1 MIIAETKRLVLQS
14 FHEIN
19 VEEYFNI
26 ISDPEIK
33 KYVPYAS
40 AYSLETANQYIL
52 AYCEGDFENDF
63 YIVFKDKEH
72 SKIIGAILAV
82 KMSPAVLDISYLIH
96 PNYRNM
102 GFMKEA
108 LGAFITYIS
117 ENTNYSSLRF
127 TIENENL
134 ISQNVVKSYGATRYR
149 ILSKSIIWQIKLND
163 PLEIL

>member
-14 FHEIN
+14 FHEID
-19 VEEYFNI
+19 VHEYFDI
-26 ISDPEIK
+26 ISDPDIK

-40 AYSLETANQYIL
+40 AFTLESAAELVT
-52 AYCEGDFENDF
+52 AYCEGDFKNDF
-63 YIVFKDKEH
+63 YIVFKDKEQ
-72 SKIIGAILAV
+72 SKIIGAILAI
-82 KMSPAVLDISYLIH
+82 KMSPAVLDISYFIN

-108 LGAFITYIS
+108 LDAFITYIS

-134 ISQNVVKSYGATRYR
+134 ISQNVVKTHGATHYR
-149 ILSKSIIWQIKLND
+149 ILSKGIVWQIKLDD